1 MKGLSSLSSSIDAAS
16 CNLPPDER
24 ADYHFRYFRELSRK
38 IQEGCLSDEEM
49 DALMEKSRYD
59 IIKGLDYGEMNQCII
74 SLLHKLELLE
84 NGIYFNERIARL
96 EAVHA
101 LTCAMNLLMR
111 MMLKYEPGIDAE
123 EHLIR
128 IQENENRQEV
138 LLQMISEIQNLEIWQ
153 EIEETTGYMRDNLR
167 AEV

>member
-24 ADYHFRYFRELSRK
+24 ADYHFRYFRELCRK
-38 IQEGCLSDEEM
+38 HQGDSLSEEEM

>member
-1 MKGLSSLSSSIDAAS
+1 
-16 CNLPPDER
+16 
-24 ADYHFRYFRELSRK
+24 
-38 IQEGCLSDEEM
+38 
-49 DALMEKSRYD
+49 
-59 IIKGLDYGEMNQCII
+59 
-74 SLLHKLELLE
+74 
-84 NGIYFNERIARL
+84 
-96 EAVHA
+96 
-101 LTCAMNLLMR
+101 
-111 MMLKYEPGIDAE
+111 MLKYEPGIDAE